1 MLLQSQCVVLLNV
14 SVLAMLLLGM
24 PVKWIKVAKATA
36 ANMTLECLSSA
47 PAALPVAN
55 DDPVTV
61 LRMASTSNRT
71 QLQPAH

>member
-36 ANMTLECLSSA
+36 ANMTLECLNSA
-47 PAALPVAN
+47 PVALPIAN
-55 DDPVTV
+55 DEPVTA
-61 LRMASTSNRT
+61 LMTASTSNRT